1 MVTKKLLPCFAL
13 ILGILLLQP
22 SPVSSE
28 GAGETLVATVRSY
41 DPDARTIDLLTGC
54 GHALR
59 VVKISLGSDAKLAQK
74 GRTVQLY
81 ELKPGTIVRVQFQRS
96 KDLYLAQSV
105 EVEALGGGR

>member
-22 SPVSSE
+22 SPVASE

-59 VVKISLGSDAKLAQK
+59 VVKISLGSDAKLSQK
-74 GRTVQLY
+74 GSAVLFS
-81 ELKPGTIVRVQFQRS
+81 ELKPGTIVRVRFQRS
-96 KDLYLAQSV
+96 ADLNLVQSV
-105 EVEALGGGR
+105 EVEVPGGGR